1 MTKSVLQALFK
12 YSLLEILKRSPGVA
26 NTGLEAHLNFA
37 IEWLLYAQSMNLDG
51 GLSANYNFL
60 KRQWAP
66 TYPEITGYTIPTL
79 LRYAKRYTRDD
90 IHDVVFNMTE
100 FEVRIQLNEGGIPC
114 TINRNGNQLRPIAFD
129 TGQVLFG
136 LLAANI
142 EYGNDRFL
150 DAAVR
155 AGDWLVASQ
164 EKDGSWQD
172 YHNYDSSLTI
182 DARVAWPL
190 ILLYKRVGKRDYLET
205 SYRQLEWVLGQ
216 QNLNGW
222 FQNCSFNPNN
232 PPITHTLAYTIEG
245 LLEAGLLLGEQQMV
259 IAARKAADAILEQL
273 KPSGFLPGAFD
284 EKWKARVS
292 WNCLTGSAQ
301 MALVWLRLATITGIP
316 NYSNIAN
323 RTIKFIASTQFLND
337 LPQELLGGIS
347 GSYPIFGRY
356 MFYKIPSWATKF
368 FADAIM
374 ALEEENYPNYPG

>member
-1 MTKSVLQALFK
+1 MKKSVLQALLQ
-12 YSLLEILKRSPGVA
+12 YSFFGILKRFDRV
-26 NTGLEAHLNFA
+26 THIGLEAHL
-37 IEWLLYAQSMNLDG
+37 ISTIDWLLYAQTMNIDG
-51 GLSANYNFL
+51 GLSASYNFL
-60 KRQWAP
+60 KCQWAP
-66 TYPEITGYTIPTL
+66 SYPEVTGYTIPTL
-79 LRYAKRYTRDD
+79 LRYAKRYARDN
-90 IHDVVFNMTE
+90 IHNVVFKMIE
-100 FEVRIQLNEGGIPC
+100 YELDIQHNEGGIPC
-114 TINRNGNQLRPIAFD
+114 TINWNNNQIRSIAFD

-136 LLAANI
+136 LLAAN
-142 EYGNDRFL
+142 EEFGDDRFL
-150 DAAVR
+150 DAAAR

-164 EKDGSWQD
+164 AKDGSWQD

-222 FQNCSFNPNN
+222 FQNCSFNPIH

-245 LLEAGLLLGEQQMV
+245 LLESGLLLGEQQMV
-259 IAARKAADAILEQL
+259 IAARQAADAILEQL

-284 EKWKARVS
+284 EKWKPRVS

-301 MALVWLRLATITGIP
+301 MALIWLRLAKITGLP
-316 NYSNIAN
+316 KYRYIAD

-337 LPQELLGGIS
+337 LPQELLGGIA

-356 MFYKIPSWATKF
+356 MFYKFPSWAVKF
-368 FADAIM
+368 FADTIM
-374 ALEEENYPNYPG
+374 ALEEENYPKFPG